1 MNERKRKLRCNCLI
15 GKYLLIALVATLFV
29 SPTSRCKRVPIF
41 SEPAFAQ
48 EELEIFWDRRARF
61 SISYPSSWHII
72 TGEEIQPLV
81 KKSVDEYDLFESLK
95 REIKQSPGP
104 RVYIFKEPM
113 GARVEFNP
121 NINVL
126 VQEVPANIGVP
137 TGQVLIDHLKN
148 SLEIYLRDF
157 NLISAREI
165 TLHSLPA
172 VVLDYTYKMPIGDKE
187 QSLRSLRYS
196 IVVKNRFIYTL
207 TATDMVNNF
216 RKNKTEFEAIL
227 NSFQFK

>member
-1 MNERKRKLRCNCLI
+1 MKERKSRCNSLI
-15 GKYLLIALVATLFV
+15 TKYLIIALMATLFV
-29 SPTSRCKRVPIF
+29 STTLKLKGVPIF
-41 SEPAFAQ
+41 SETAFAQ
-48 EELEIFWDRRARF
+48 EEQEIFWDRRARF

-113 GARVEFNP
+113 GAGVEFNP

-126 VQEVPANIGVP
+126 VQEIPADIGIP
-137 TGQVLIDHLKN
+137 TGQVLIDYLKN

-157 NLISAREI
+157 NLISTREI

-172 VVLDYTYKMPIGDKE
+172 VVLDYTYKIPIGDKE
-187 QSLRSLRYS
+187 QPLRRLQYNV
-196 IVVKNRFIYTL
+196 VVKNRFIYTL

-216 RKNKTEFEAIL
+216 RKNKIEFEAIL

>member
-1 MNERKRKLRCNCLI
+1 MKERNLRYNHLIAECLV
-15 GKYLLIALVATLFV
+15 IALVATLLV
-29 SPTSRCKRVPIF
+29 SLTPWCKRIPIF

-48 EELEIFWDRRARF
+48 GKLEIFWDRRARF

-72 TGEEIQPLV
+72 TGEETQSLV

-95 REIKQSPGP
+95 EEIRQSPGP

-113 GARVEFNP
+113 GAGVEFNP

-126 VQEVPANIGVP
+126 VQEVPANIVVP

-148 SLEIYLRDF
+148 SLEMYLKGF
-157 NLISAREI
+157 NLISAKEI

-187 QSLRSLRYS
+187 QSLRSLQYN
-196 IVVKNRFIYTL
+196 IIVKNRFMYTL
-207 TATDMVNNF
+207 SATDMVSNF
-216 RKNKTEFEAIL
+216 RKNKAEFESIL